1 MAIDTSLKRMT
12 ALLDAVILPDGDINA
27 FDRASLLGQYNF
39 SLFSLTSHDNYAA
52 TLHIGRGKE
61 TIIGVFR
68 LANVV
73 LQLS

>member
-12 ALLDAVILPDGDINA
+12 ALLDAVLLPDGDINA
-27 FDRASLLGQYNF
+27 FDRASMLEQYDL
-39 SLFSLTSHDNYAA
+39 SVTGRDSYVA